1 MAPFIGKAA
10 AAVKC
15 GSRAQGITLSK
26 LLWQFFHIEA
36 WATLDKSL
44 PVMAIA
50 GEVTGARPKT
60 R

>member
-36 WATLDKSL
+36 
-44 PVMAIA
+44 
-50 GEVTGARPKT
+50 
-60 R
+60 